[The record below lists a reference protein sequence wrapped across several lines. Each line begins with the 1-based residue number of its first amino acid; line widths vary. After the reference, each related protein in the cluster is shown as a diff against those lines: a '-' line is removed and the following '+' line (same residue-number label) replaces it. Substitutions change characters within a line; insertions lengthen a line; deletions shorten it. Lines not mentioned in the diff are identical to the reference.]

1 MRKFSAKTRRYM
13 MTYQL
18 FDNAV
23 AYVDSEKKGLSYS
36 KIEKHVNTKFKV
48 HRCAFDQDNG
58 FISQIWL
65 ESQQQE

>member
-1 MRKFSAKTRRYM
+1 M

-18 FDNAV
+18 FDNAGTPY
-23 AYVDSEKKGLSYS
+23 ADFEKKGLSYS
-36 KIEKHVNTKFKV
+36 EIEKHVNSTFKV

-58 FISQIWL
+58 FISQIWR